1 MNQVCK
7 LCGQAEAAPYRNDN
21 GAIANGICDSCLSQ
35 ITDADGARGLL
46 EAFDAPVLLMRG
58 NPRQVI
64 TANAKA
70 LDLFD
75 KTLPEVEAH
84 RGGEVFDCVHSFT
97 AAGCGLDANCEN
109 CKIKHAIVDTFAA
122 PIPHRGIS
130 AVLQIKKPDGLES
143 RTLQI
148 STQKLGDLA
157 LVRIERFESD

>member
-1 MNQVCK
+1 MNQVCR
-7 LCGQAEAAPYRNDN
+7 LCGQHEAGLFRSESY
-21 GAIANGICDSCLSQ
+21 AITNGICDSCLSQ
-35 ITDADGARGLL
+35 ITDADGAKGLL
-46 EAFDAPVLLMRG
+46 EAIEAPVLLMRG

-75 KTLPEVEAH
+75 KTLPAVEAH

-109 CKIKHAIVDTFAA
+109 CKIKHAIVDTFVTAT
-122 PIPHRGIS
+122 PHCAVS
-130 AVLQIKKPDGLES
+130 TVLQIMKTGSLEP
-143 RTLQI
+143 RTLQV
-148 STQKLGDLA
+148 STERLGDLA